1 MEHNSIELSC
11 LVPVSFNGDS
21 FDGKSE
27 QLDKAVECTE
37 ITESEC
43 HDTELVDELPDHS
56 CLADGEIPR
65 VGMRF
70 EHLKLA
76 QDFYATYAKKVGFIS
91 KIRATNFDRMTKQPV
106 NQSIHCNREGFR
118 ASRVKAPIR
127 KNTMAGVGCRARIYA
142 KFDREKHDWVLLKV
156 ELNHSHPCSTR
167 KAVHY
172 HENRELTMHAK
183 CIIEVNDEAGIR
195 PNKTFLALAN
205 EVGGPSNLGFSEKD
219 VRNYISSRL
228 RSTNVNA
235 DVKEMLNYFMRMKE
249 LNPNYFYAVNINEDN
264 KFTSA
269 VWVDARSRA
278 SYEYYGEVV
287 SFDTTY
293 STNRHGLPFAAFIG
307 VNHHGKSTLLGCAL
321 LGSEEILSFEWVFTQ
336 WLECMGTAPKG
347 IITDQCKSM
356 FGAIKKVLP
365 NTRHRW
371 CIWHITQKIHNK
383 LGGYS
388 RLKELNAELKH
399 IIWNSKSVEDFEDHW
414 AEFID
419 EFNLHHNRWLSDLFE
434 DRHMWVPIFFKGQFW
449 ASMRSTQRSE
459 GMHSF
464 FSGYL
469 NCKTS
474 LVQFVHEF
482 DNVLGTKEPKELE
495 DDAADSRGLIPC
507 STRSAIE
514 RRFQKEYTNEMF
526 RDVQTEFGK
535 KADCTIRAVDEQGN
549 SARVKVE
556 EEILVYETTRYV
568 TFDVHFDRSTHEVR
582 CDCNLFESAGI
593 LCCHCLVV
601 LSSYKVN
608 EVPSYYVLPRW
619 SKNIKRK
626 HTYIK
631 SSHDVRRSNESHNMF
646 RELCAHF
653 YNIAQ
658 EFVDCDDEADMLH
671 NVLEDARAKLVD
683 YRSKM
688 RNNTVATAHNSIV
701 TGPSTIFGTEDIQAP
716 SKVTTKGRPKG
727 KRLGYELDKSIRK
740 SMQKKRK
747 SVRKDT
753 RVESAANQASEASA
767 QQIAKQGLGGFMSL
781 LNSFDNT

>member
-1 MEHNSIELSC
+1 
-11 LVPVSFNGDS
+11 
-21 FDGKSE
+21 
-27 QLDKAVECTE
+27 
-37 ITESEC
+37 
-43 HDTELVDELPDHS
+43 
-56 CLADGEIPR
+56 
-65 VGMRF
+65 MRF
-70 EHLKLA
+70 EHLK
-76 QDFYATYAKKVGFIS
+76 
-91 KIRATNFDRMTKQPV
+91 MTKQPI
-106 NQSIHCNREGFR
+106 NQSIHCNREDFR
-118 ASRVKAPIR
+118 ASRIKAPIR

-156 ELNHSHPCSTR
+156 ELNHLHPCSTR

-235 DVKEMLNYFMRMKE
+235 DVKEMLNYFMQMKE

-269 VWVDARSRA
+269 VWVDARCRA

-293 STNRHGLPFAAFIG
+293 STNRHGFPFAAFIG

-321 LGSEEILSFEWVFTQ
+321 LGSEEIPSFEWVFTQ
-336 WLECMGTAPKG
+336 WLKCMGMAPKG

-365 NTRHRW
+365 NTRHQW

-383 LGGYS
+383 LG
-388 RLKELNAELKH
+388 
-399 IIWNSKSVEDFEDHW
+399 
-414 AEFID
+414 
-419 EFNLHHNRWLSDLFE
+419 DLFK

-449 ASMRSTQRSE
+449 ASMKSTQRSE

-464 FSGYL
+464 FGGYL

-482 DNVLGTKEPKELE
+482 DNVLGTKEQKELE

-556 EEILVYETTRYV
+556 EKILVYETTRYV
-568 TFDVHFDRSTHEVR
+568 TFDVHFDRLTHEVR

-608 EVPSYYVLPRW
+608 EVPSCYVLPRW

-631 SSHDVRRSNESHNMF
+631 SSHDVRRSNESHNIF

-653 YNIAQ
+653 YNVAQ

-671 NVLEDARAKLVD
+671 NVLEDARAKLED
-683 YRSKM
+683 YHGKM
-688 RNNTVATAHNSIV
+688 RNNTVTTAHNSII
-701 TGPSTIFGTEDIQAP
+701 TGPSTVFGTEDIQAP
-716 SKVTTKGRPKG
+716 SKVTTKGCPKG

-740 SMQKKRK
+740 SMQRKRK
-747 SVRKDT
+747 SVRKNN

-767 QQIAKQGLGGFMSL
+767 QQIAKQ
-781 LNSFDNT
+781 

>member
-1 MEHNSIELSC
+1 MEHNSVEPSC
-11 LVPVSFNGDS
+11 LVPDSFTGDS
-21 FDGKSE
+21 FDGESE
-27 QLDKAVECTE
+27 QLDK
-37 ITESEC
+37 
-43 HDTELVDELPDHS
+43 LQDHS
-56 CLADGEIPR
+56 CLADDEILR

-91 KIRATNFDRMTKQPV
+91 KIRATNLDRMTKQPI

-118 ASRVKAPIR
+118 GSPVKAPIR
-127 KNTMAGVGCRARIYA
+127 KNTMVGVGCRARIYA
-142 KFDREKHDWVLLKV
+142 KFDRKKHDWVLLKV
-156 ELNHSHPCSTR
+156 ELNHSHPCSTK

-228 RSTNVNA
+228 RSTSVNA
-235 DVKEMLNYFMRMKE
+235 DVKEMLNYFMQMKE

-269 VWVDARSRA
+269 VWVDA
-278 SYEYYGEVV
+278 
-287 SFDTTY
+287 
-293 STNRHGLPFAAFIG
+293 RHGLPFAAFIG

-321 LGSEEILSFEWVFTQ
+321 LGSEEIPSFEWVFTQ

-356 FGAIKKVLP
+356 FGAIKKVMP
-365 NTRHRW
+365 NTRHQW
-371 CIWHITQKIHNK
+371 CIWHITKKIHNK

-388 RLKELNAELKH
+388 RFKELNAELNH

-419 EFNLHHNRWLSDLFE
+419 DFNLHHNRWLSDLFE

-449 ASMRSTQRSE
+449 APMRSMQRSE

-464 FSGYL
+464 FGGYL

-482 DNVLGTKEPKELE
+482 DNVLGTKEQKELE
-495 DDAADSRGLIPC
+495 DDAAYSRGLIPC
-507 STRSAIE
+507 STRSVIE

-535 KADCTIRAVDEQGN
+535 KADCTIRAVDEQG
-549 SARVKVE
+549 
-556 EEILVYETTRYV
+556 
-568 TFDVHFDRSTHEVR
+568 
-582 CDCNLFESAGI
+582 I

-608 EVPSYYVLPRW
+608 EVPSCYVLPRW
-619 SKNIKRK
+619 RKNIKRK

-631 SSHDVRRSNESHNMF
+631 SSHDVRRSDESHNIF
-646 RELCAHF
+646 RGLCAHF
-653 YNIAQ
+653 YNVAQ
-658 EFVDCDDEADMLH
+658 EFVDCDDEADMLY
-671 NVLEDARAKLVD
+671 NVLDDARAKLVD
-683 YRSKM
+683 YHGRM
-688 RNNTVATAHNSIV
+688 RNNIVPTAHNSIA
-701 TGPSTIFGTEDIQAP
+701 TDPSTVFGTEDIQAP
-716 SKVTTKGRPKG
+716 SK
-727 KRLGYELDKSIRK
+727 
-740 SMQKKRK
+740 
-747 SVRKDT
+747 
-753 RVESAANQASEASA
+753 
-767 QQIAKQGLGGFMSL
+767 
-781 LNSFDNT
+781 

>member
-1 MEHNSIELSC
+1 MITSCAALAAQGLHHCSPYSPRSPPITTILMEHNSVEPSC
-11 LVPVSFNGDS
+11 LVPVSFTGDS
-21 FDGKSE
+21 FDGESE
-27 QLDKAVECTE
+27 QLDKAIECTE
-37 ITESEC
+37 ITELEC
-43 HDTELVDELPDHS
+43 NNTKLVDETIVAL
-56 CLADGEIPR
+56 LMMKYQ
-65 VGMRF
+65 VGIRF

-76 QDFYATYAKKVGFIS
+76 QNFYATYAKKVGFIS
-91 KIRATNFDRMTKQPV
+91 KIRATNFDRMTKQPI

-142 KFDREKHDWVLLKV
+142 KFDREKHDWVLLK
-156 ELNHSHPCSTR
+156 
-167 KAVHY
+167 
-172 HENRELTMHAK
+172 
-183 CIIEVNDEAGIR
+183 
-195 PNKTFLALAN
+195 
-205 EVGGPSNLGFSEKD
+205 
-219 VRNYISSRL
+219 
-228 RSTNVNA
+228 
-235 DVKEMLNYFMRMKE
+235 E
-249 LNPNYFYAVNINEDN
+249 LNPNYFYAVNINKDN

-269 VWVDARSRA
+269 VWVDARCRA

-293 STNRHGLPFAAFIG
+293 STNRVLFFGGF
-307 VNHHGKSTLLGCAL
+307 V
-321 LGSEEILSFEWVFTQ
+321 SF
-336 WLECMGTAPKG
+336 L
-347 IITDQCKSM
+347 
-356 FGAIKKVLP
+356 
-365 NTRHRW
+365 
-371 CIWHITQKIHNK
+371 
-383 LGGYS
+383 
-388 RLKELNAELKH
+388 
-399 IIWNSKSVEDFEDHW
+399 
-414 AEFID
+414 
-419 EFNLHHNRWLSDLFE
+419 DLFE
-434 DRHMWVPIFFKGQFW
+434 DRHMWVPIFFKSQFW

-464 FSGYL
+464 FGGYL

-482 DNVLGTKEPKELE
+482 DNVLGTKEQKELE

-568 TFDVHFDRSTHEVR
+568 TFDVHFDHSTHEVR

-593 LCCHCLVV
+593 FCCHCLVV

-608 EVPSYYVLPRW
+608 EVPSCYVLPRW

-631 SSHDVRRSNESHNMF
+631 SSHDFRRSNESHNIF

-653 YNIAQ
+653 YNVAQ

-683 YRSKM
+683 YRGKM
-688 RNNTVATAHNSIV
+688 RNNTVATAHNSII

-716 SKVTTKGRPKG
+716 SK
-727 KRLGYELDKSIRK
+727 DN
-740 SMQKKRK
+740 
-747 SVRKDT
+747 
-753 RVESAANQASEASA
+753 RVESAANQALKAST

>member
-1 MEHNSIELSC
+1 MW
-11 LVPVSFNGDS
+11 
-21 FDGKSE
+21 
-27 QLDKAVECTE
+27 
-37 ITESEC
+37 
-43 HDTELVDELPDHS
+43 
-56 CLADGEIPR
+56 
-65 VGMRF
+65 F

-76 QDFYATYAKKVGFIS
+76 QDFYATYAKKVGFTS
-91 KIRATNFDRMTKQPV
+91 KIRAINFDRMTKQPI

-195 PNKTFLALAN
+195 PNKTFPALAN

-269 VWVDARSRA
+269 VWVDARCWA

-321 LGSEEILSFEWVFTQ
+321 LGSEEIPSFEWVFTQ

-365 NTRHRW
+365 STRHRW

-388 RLKELNAELKH
+388 RFKELNAELKH
-399 IIWNSKSVEDFEDHW
+399 IIWNSKLVEDFEDHW

-419 EFNLHHNRWLSDLFE
+419 EFNLHHNRWLSSLCLFGKIMCRKCLDVVVFLYSVLE
-434 DRHMWVPIFFKGQFW
+434 K
-449 ASMRSTQRSE
+449 RSYAW
-459 GMHSF
+459 F
-464 FSGYL
+464 YFL
-469 NCKTS
+469 
-474 LVQFVHEF
+474 FVHEF
-482 DNVLGTKEPKELE
+482 DNVLGTKEQKELE
-495 DDAADSRGLIPC
+495 NDAADSRGLIPC

-514 RRFQKEYTNEMF
+514 RRFQKEYTNKMF

-535 KADCTIRAVDEQGN
+535 KADCTICAVDEHGN

-556 EEILVYETTRYV
+556 EKILVYETTRYV
-568 TFDVHFDRSTHEVR
+568 TFDVHFGHSTHEVR
-582 CDCNLFESAGI
+582 CDCNLFESA
-593 LCCHCLVV
+593 V

-608 EVPSYYVLPRW
+608 EVPSCYVLPRW

-631 SSHDVRRSNESHNMF
+631 SSHDVRRSNESHNIF

-653 YNIAQ
+653 YNVAQ
-658 EFVDCDDEADMLH
+658 EFTDCDDEADMLH

-683 YRSKM
+683 YRGKM
-688 RNNTVATAHNSIV
+688 RITLSLLH
-701 TGPSTIFGTEDIQAP
+701 TIASSQALQP
-716 SKVTTKGRPKG
+716 F
-727 KRLGYELDKSIRK
+727 
-740 SMQKKRK
+740 
-747 SVRKDT
+747 
-753 RVESAANQASEASA
+753 SA
-767 QQIAKQGLGGFMSL
+767 QRTFRPHQR
-781 LNSFDNT
+781 